1 MTVSER
7 HDMDLFLTAIQVVP
21 MLFISLFLDRSTDHD
36 ADTKH
41 AATLRLF
48 HLLVAILGLTAFSLS
63 VYIVG
68 SEAEPTGW
76 MRSVVTTALA
86 CAMAALS
93 AQALL
98 RLTARRT
105 PHVT

>member
-1 MTVSER
+1 
-7 HDMDLFLTAIQVVP
+7 MDLFLTAIQVVP
-21 MLFISLFLDRSTDHD
+21 MLFISLFLDRNTDDD
-36 ADTKH
+36 AETKH

-48 HLLVAILGLTAFSLS
+48 HLLVAVLGLLAFSIS

-68 SEAEPTGW
+68 SETEPASW

-93 AQALL
+93 AQILL
-98 RLTARRT
+98 RLTARRS
-105 PHVT
+105 PSAK

>member
-1 MTVSER
+1 
-7 HDMDLFLTAIQVVP
+7 MDLFLTAIQVVP
-21 MLFISLFLDRSTDHD
+21 MLFISLFLDRNTD
-36 ADTKH
+36 ADTETKH

-48 HLLVAILGLTAFSLS
+48 HLLVAVLGLIAFSLS

-68 SEAEPTGW
+68 SETEPASW

-93 AQALL
+93 AQILL
-98 RLTARRT
+98 RLTSRRSPT
-105 PHVT
+105 AK